1 MKKKSQRSSCEWE
14 WSVDLDGARVPV
26 AGTTGI
32 LGGGVPAEP
41 ARRGSRP
48 PFARRHPARPA
59 RAAPS
64 ALDAVV
70 TTVGAEATWRT
81 AEAGEETR

>member
-1 MKKKSQRSSCEWE
+1 M
-14 WSVDLDGARVPV
+14 DLDGACVPV
-26 AGTTGI
+26 AGATGI
-32 LGGGVPAEP
+32 LGGGPTAEP
-41 ARRGSRP
+41 ARRGARP
-48 PFARRHPARPA
+48 AFATRRPARPA

-70 TTVGAEATWRT
+70 TTFGAKATWQA